1 MGMPIQNEKAK
12 ALKSKFFCYRHDFTF
27 FIQFLFAQLARKLY
41 KKMYMNMY
49 MHLWLNRK
57 QKHKLEQGYSKWIE

>member
-49 MHLWLNRK
+49 MHL
-57 QKHKLEQGYSKWIE
+57 